1 MIIVTGAAGLIGSH
15 VIRSLN
21 WRGSSD
27 ILAVDNLTKGDKFRN
42 LVSLSIADYMDKSQ
56 LLGHLNQL
64 GKVEAVFHQGACSDT
79 TASDGHY
86 IMSNNYTYSTV
97 LMNFCQEHR
106 IPFIYASSAATY
118 GGSTFF
124 AEEARYEVPLNV
136 YGYSK
141 LLFDQVVRRRLGMAT
156 APIVGLRYFNV
167 YGPGEAHK
175 GRMAS
180 VAFHHMQQWRTQ
192 RQVSLFGSHDGWEA
206 GEQRRDFIAVQDIAS
221 VNCWMLD
228 HDEVSGIFNL
238 GTGQAES
245 FNRLAQAVINSFR
258 EQAAQA
264 ALSIESM
271 QEEGMIRYLE
281 FPEDLKGKYQSFTQA
296 DISRLR
302 EVGCEH
308 RFMTVAQGV
317 KAYVDELFPPADK
330 STSGS

>member
-1 MIIVTGAAGLIGSH
+1 
-15 VIRSLN
+15 
-21 WRGSSD
+21 
-27 ILAVDNLTKGDKFRN
+27 
-42 LVSLSIADYMDKSQ
+42 
-56 LLGHLNQL
+56 
-64 GKVEAVFHQGACSDT
+64 
-79 TASDGHY
+79 
-86 IMSNNYTYSTV
+86 
-97 LMNFCQEHR
+97 
-106 IPFIYASSAATY
+106 
-118 GGSTFF
+118 
-124 AEEARYEVPLNV
+124 VPLNV

-264 ALSIESM
+264 ALSVESM

-317 KAYVDELFPPADK
+317 KGYVDELFPPADK
-330 STSGS
+330 STGGS